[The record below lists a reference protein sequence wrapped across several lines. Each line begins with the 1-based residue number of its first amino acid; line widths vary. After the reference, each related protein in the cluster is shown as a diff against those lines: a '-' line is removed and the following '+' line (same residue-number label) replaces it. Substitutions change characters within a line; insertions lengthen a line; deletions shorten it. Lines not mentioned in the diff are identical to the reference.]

1 MGAQTTAERFF
12 NNGDPIQMTQTISRL
27 LQPLAF
33 KNGLTLRNRA
43 VMAPMT
49 TWSANPDGSI
59 SDQEVAYYRAR
70 VNGVG
75 MVVTGCTHVTPDG
88 IGFTDEF
95 ASHDDRFIPSL
106 RRLSEAARSGGAPAI
121 LQIFHAGNK
130 ALPHLVPDGR
140 VVSASA
146 LKVPPSPFNSAEVTS
161 HALSKEEIEGI
172 IRAFGETTRRAIE
185 AGFDGIELHG
195 AHGFL
200 IQNFFSP
207 MFNQREDEWGGSLE
221 NRMHFPLAVVRE
233 AQRVIAE
240 HAKRP
245 FLLGYRISP
254 EEPGEGALRIGDS
267 YVLIDRLI
275 EAGVDY
281 LHASLFDIPNA
292 RPADYSG
299 EQTTAELIVEHVA
312 NRIPLIAAGLIR
324 TPDDAEKA
332 LATGLELVAIGQ
344 GLVMN
349 PKWVEL
355 ATEGRGTEIATA
367 LDSDRVPQLT
377 IPDKLWGV
385 IQVAKGWFPLVEA
398 TPPAA

>member
-1 MGAQTTAERFF
+1 
-12 NNGDPIQMTQTISRL
+12 MTPTKTKL
-27 LQPLAF
+27 FQPFAF
-33 KNGLTLRNRA
+33 KNGVILRNRA

-49 TWSANPDGSI
+49 TWSSNPDGTI

-70 VNGVG
+70 ANGVG

-106 RRLSEAARSGGAPAI
+106 RRLAEAAKSGGAPAI

-130 ALPHLVPDGR
+130 ALPQLVPDGR

-146 LKVPPSPFNSAEVTS
+146 LKVPPSPFNGNEVTS
-161 HALSKEEIEGI
+161 HALTQEEIEEI
-172 IRAFGETTRRAIE
+172 IMAFGDATRRAIE

-207 MFNQREDEWGGSLE
+207 FSNQRDDEWGGSLE
-221 NRMHFPLAVVRE
+221 NRMRFPLAVVRE
-233 AQRVIAE
+233 TQRVIAE

-245 FLLGYRISP
+245 FLLGYRVSP
-254 EEPGEGALRIGDS
+254 DEPNEGGLRIDDT
-267 YVLIDRLI
+267 YLLIDRLI
-275 EAGVDY
+275 EAGIDY
-281 LHASLFDIPNA
+281 IHASLFDIPNA
-292 RPADYSG
+292 KPVGHTG
-299 EQTTAELIVEHVA
+299 EYTTAELIVQHVGD
-312 NRIPLIAAGLIR
+312 RVPLIAAGLIR
-324 TPDDAEKA
+324 TPGDAEKA
-332 LATGLELVAIGQ
+332 LTTGLPLVAIGQ

-355 ATEGRGTEIATA
+355 ASEGREAEITTM
-367 LDSDRVPQLT
+367 LDSERIPLLA
-377 IPDKLWGV
+377 IPDSLWHV
-385 IQVAKGWFPLVEA
+385 IQAMKGWFTLTKEAAVVE
-398 TPPAA
+398 

>member
-1 MGAQTTAERFF
+1 
-12 NNGDPIQMTQTISRL
+12 MTQTRSRL
-27 LQPLAF
+27 FQSFAF
-33 KNGLTLRNRA
+33 KKGLILRNRA

-49 TWSANPDGSI
+49 TWSANPDGTI
-59 SDQEVAYYRAR
+59 SDQEEAYYRAR
-70 VNGVG
+70 ANGVG

-106 RRLSEAARSGGAPAI
+106 RRLSAAAKSGGAAAI

-130 ALPHLVPDGR
+130 AVPHLVPDGR

-146 LKVPPSPFNSAEVTS
+146 LTVPPGQFNDSEVTS
-161 HALSKEEIEGI
+161 HALTQEEIEGI
-172 IRAFGETTRRAIE
+172 ITSFGEATRRAIE
-185 AGFDGIELHG
+185 AGFDGVELHG

-207 MFNQREDEWGGSLE
+207 LFNQRDDEWGGSLE
-221 NRMHFPLAVVRE
+221 NRMRFPLAVVRE

-254 EEPGEGALRIGDS
+254 EESGEGGLRIGDT
-267 YVLIDRLI
+267 YVLIDQLI
-275 EAGVDY
+275 DAGVDY

-292 RPADYSG
+292 KPVDYTG
-299 EQTTAELIVEHVA
+299 EYTSAELIVEHVGD
-312 NRIPLIAAGLIR
+312 RIPLMAAGLIR
-324 TPDDAEKA
+324 TPEDAERA
-332 LATGLELVAIGQ
+332 LTTGLSLVAIGQ

-349 PKWVEL
+349 PTWVEL
-355 ATEGRGTEIATA
+355 AGGGREAEITTM
-367 LDSDRVPQLT
+367 LDSDRVSLLT
-377 IPDKLWGV
+377 IPDKLWGA
-385 IQVAKGWFPLVEA
+385 IQAAKGWFKLAREA
-398 TPPAA
+398 EIVG

>member
-1 MGAQTTAERFF
+1 MTTTKPKLF
-12 NNGDPIQMTQTISRL
+12 
-27 LQPLAF
+27 QPFSF

-49 TWSANPDGSI
+49 TWSANPDGTI

-95 ASHDDRFIPSL
+95 ASCDDRFIPSL
-106 RRLSEAARSGGAPAI
+106 RRLSEAAKSGGAPAI

-130 ALPHLVPDGR
+130 ALPHLVPDNR

-146 LKVPPSPFNSAEVTS
+146 LKVPPSPFNPAEVTS
-161 HALSKEEIEGI
+161 HALSKEEIEEI
-172 IRAFGETTRRAIE
+172 IKAFGETTRRAIE
-185 AGFDGIELHG
+185 AGFDGVELHG

-207 MFNQREDEWGGSLE
+207 MFNQRDDEWGGSLE
-221 NRMHFPLAVVRE
+221 NRMRFPLAVVRE

-254 EEPGEGALRIGDS
+254 DEPGEGALRISDS

-275 EAGVDY
+275 EAGIDY
-281 LHASLFDIPNA
+281 LHASLFNIPNA
-292 RPADYSG
+292 KPTDYTG
-299 EQTTAELIVEHVA
+299 EHTTAELIVKHVA
-312 NRIPLIAAGLIR
+312 DRIPLIAAGLIR
-324 TPDDAEKA
+324 TPEDAEKA
-332 LATGLELVAIGQ
+332 LTTGLSLVAIGQ

-355 ATEGRGTEIATA
+355 AGEDRKAEIATA
-367 LDSDRVPQLT
+367 LDSERVPQLA
-377 IPDKLWGV
+377 IPNNLWGV
-385 IQVAKGWFPLVEA
+385 IQAAKGWFPLVEA
-398 TPPAA
+398 AKPTV

>member
-1 MGAQTTAERFF
+1 
-12 NNGDPIQMTQTISRL
+12 MTSPQSKL
-27 LQPLAF
+27 LQPFAF
-33 KNGLTLRNRA
+33 NNGLTLRNRA

-49 TWSANPDGSI
+49 TWSANPDGTI

-70 VNGVG
+70 ANGVG

-95 ASHDDRFIPSL
+95 ASYDDRFIPSL
-106 RRLSEAARSGGAPAI
+106 RRLAQAAKSGGAPAI

-146 LKVPPSPFNSAEVTS
+146 LKVPPSPFNNAEITS
-161 HALSKEEIEGI
+161 HALSGEAIEEI
-172 IRAFGETTRRAIE
+172 IRAFGEATRRAIE

-207 MFNQREDEWGGSLE
+207 MFNQRDDEWGGSLE
-221 NRMHFPLAVVRE
+221 NRMRFPLAVVRE

-240 HAKRP
+240 HAKRS

-254 EEPGEGALRIGDS
+254 EEAGEGALRISDS

-275 EAGVDY
+275 EAGIDY

-292 RPADYSG
+292 RPVDGAD
-299 EQTTAELIVEHVA
+299 ERTTAELLVEHVA
-312 NRIPLIAAGLIR
+312 ERIPLMAAGLIR
-324 TPDDAEKA
+324 TPADAAKA
-332 LATGLELVAIGQ
+332 MDTGLSLIAIGQ

-349 PKWVEL
+349 PTWVEL
-355 ATEGRGTEIATA
+355 AGEGRETEIATA
-367 LDSDRVPQLT
+367 LDAERVPLLA

-385 IQVAKGWFPLVEA
+385 IQVAKGWFPVVEA
-398 TPPAA
+398 TPPHA

>member
-1 MGAQTTAERFF
+1 
-12 NNGDPIQMTQTISRL
+12 MTSTQSRL
-27 LQPLAF
+27 LQPFAF
-33 KNGLTLRNRA
+33 KNGLTLRNHV

-49 TWSANPDGSI
+49 TWSANPDGTI

-95 ASHDDRFIPSL
+95 ASYDDRFIPSL
-106 RRLSEAARSGGAPAI
+106 RRLSQAAKSGGAPAI

-130 ALPHLVPDGR
+130 ALPHLVPNGR

-146 LKVPPSPFNSAEVTS
+146 LQVPPSPFNNAEVTS
-161 HALSKEEIEGI
+161 HALSEKEIEEII
-172 IRAFGETTRRAIE
+172 MAFGDATRRAIE

-207 MFNQREDEWGGSLE
+207 MFNQRDDEWGGSLE
-221 NRMHFPLAVVRE
+221 NRIRFPLAVVRE

-254 EEPGEGALRIGDS
+254 EEADEGALRINDS

-275 EAGVDY
+275 EAGIDY

-292 RPADYSG
+292 RPADYTG
-299 EQTTAELIVEHVA
+299 ERTTAELLVEHVSD
-312 NRIPLIAAGLIR
+312 RIPLMAAGLIR
-324 TPDDAEKA
+324 TPSDAEKA
-332 LATGLELVAIGQ
+332 LNTGLSLVAVGQ

-349 PKWVEL
+349 PAWVEL
-355 ATEGRGTEIATA
+355 AGEGREAEIATA
-367 LDSDRVPQLT
+367 LDADRVPLLA

-385 IQVAKGWFPLVEA
+385 IQVAKGWFPVVGT
-398 TPPAA
+398 TPPTA

>member
-1 MGAQTTAERFF
+1 
-12 NNGDPIQMTQTISRL
+12 MTPTPSKL
-27 LQPLAF
+27 FQPF
-33 KNGLTLRNRA
+33 SFRNGLSLRNRA

-59 SDQEVAYYRAR
+59 SDQELAYYRAR
-70 VNGVG
+70 VRGVG

-95 ASHDDRFIPSL
+95 AGHDDRFIPSL
-106 RRLSEAARSGGAPAI
+106 RRLSDAARSGGAPAI

-130 ALPHLVPDGR
+130 ALPQLVPDGR

-146 LKVPPSPFNSAEVTS
+146 LTVPPTPFNAAEVTS
-161 HALSKEEIEGI
+161 HALSPAEIEAI
-172 IRAFGETTRRAIE
+172 IVAFGEATRRAIE
-185 AGFDGIELHG
+185 AGFDGVELHG

-207 MFNQREDEWGGSLE
+207 SSNRRDDEWGGSLE
-221 NRMHFPLAVVRE
+221 NRMRFPLAVVRE
-233 AQRVIAE
+233 AQRVIAAYAE
-240 HAKRP
+240 RP

-254 EEPGEGALRIGDS
+254 EEAGEGGLRIEDS
-267 YVLIDRLI
+267 YVLLDRLI

-292 RPADYSG
+292 RPVGHTG
-299 EQTTAELIVEHVA
+299 ERTTAELLVEHLA
-312 NRIPLIAAGLIR
+312 ERIPLIAAGLVR
-324 TPDDAEKA
+324 TPADAEKA
-332 LATGLELVAIGQ
+332 LHTGLSLVAVGQ

-349 PKWVEL
+349 PAWVEL
-355 ATEGRGTEIATA
+355 AAEGRAAEIATV
-367 LDSDRVPQLT
+367 LDPERVPQLA

-385 IQVAKGWFPLVEA
+385 IQAAKGWFPLAEAA
-398 TPPAA
+398 TPGA

>member
-1 MGAQTTAERFF
+1 
-12 NNGDPIQMTQTISRL
+12 MTSTQSRL
-27 LQPLAF
+27 LQPFAF
-33 KNGLTLRNRA
+33 KNGLTLRNHV

-49 TWSANPDGSI
+49 TWSANPDGTI

-95 ASHDDRFIPSL
+95 ASYDDRFIPSL
-106 RRLSEAARSGGAPAI
+106 RRLSQAAKSGGAPAI

-130 ALPHLVPDGR
+130 ALPHLVPNGR

-146 LKVPPSPFNSAEVTS
+146 LQVPPSPFNNAEVTS
-161 HALSKEEIEGI
+161 HALSEKEIEEII
-172 IRAFGETTRRAIE
+172 MAFGEATRRAIE

-207 MFNQREDEWGGSLE
+207 MFNQRDDEWGGSLE
-221 NRMHFPLAVVRE
+221 NRIRFPLAVVRE

-254 EEPGEGALRIGDS
+254 EEADEGALRINDS

-275 EAGVDY
+275 EAGIDY

-292 RPADYSG
+292 RPADYTG
-299 EQTTAELIVEHVA
+299 ERTTAELLVEHVA
-312 NRIPLIAAGLIR
+312 DRIPLMAAGLIR
-324 TPDDAEKA
+324 TPSDAEKA
-332 LATGLELVAIGQ
+332 LSTGLSLVAVGQ

-349 PKWVEL
+349 PAWVEL
-355 ATEGRGTEIATA
+355 AGEGREAEIATA
-367 LDSDRVPQLT
+367 LDADRVPLLT

-385 IQVAKGWFPLVEA
+385 IQVAKGWFPVVGT
-398 TPPAA
+398 TPPTA

>member
-1 MGAQTTAERFF
+1 
-12 NNGDPIQMTQTISRL
+12 MTSTQSGL
-27 LQPLAF
+27 LQPFAF
-33 KNGLTLRNRA
+33 KNGLTLRNHV

-49 TWSANPDGSI
+49 TWSANPDGTI

-95 ASHDDRFIPSL
+95 AGYDDRFIPSL
-106 RRLSEAARSGGAPAI
+106 RRLAQAAKSGGAPAI

-130 ALPHLVPDGR
+130 ALPHLVPNGR

-146 LKVPPSPFNSAEVTS
+146 LRVPPSPFNNAEVTS
-161 HALSKEEIEGI
+161 HALSEKEIEEII
-172 IRAFGETTRRAIE
+172 MAFGEATRRAIE

-207 MFNQREDEWGGSLE
+207 MFNQRDDEWGGSLE
-221 NRMHFPLAVVRE
+221 NRIRFPLAVVRE

-254 EEPGEGALRIGDS
+254 EEADEGALRINDS

-275 EAGVDY
+275 EAGIDY

-292 RPADYSG
+292 RPADYTG
-299 EQTTAELIVEHVA
+299 ERTTAELLVEHVA
-312 NRIPLIAAGLIR
+312 DRIPLVAAGLIR
-324 TPDDAEKA
+324 TPSDAEKA
-332 LATGLELVAIGQ
+332 LSTGLSLVAVGQ

-349 PKWVEL
+349 PTWVEL
-355 ATEGRGTEIATA
+355 TGEGREAEIATA
-367 LDSDRVPQLT
+367 LDADRVPLLA

-385 IQVAKGWFPLVEA
+385 IQVMKGWFPVVET
-398 TPPAA
+398 TPPTA